1 MRPVLR
7 LLEFRLIM
15 ANEIVLA
22 LGGSRSGKSSWALG
36 YVERNYSSR
45 VFLATAEILD
55 EEMAER
61 VRLHRESRGPEW
73 TLLEEPLDLPGALQ
87 SQCSFAD
94 VVLVDC
100 LTVWL
105 GNVMIKEGRDRV
117 GFYRDSLVETLAD
130 RKTSVVLV
138 SNEVGMGVVPEYPL
152 GRAFRDEAGMLNQ
165 AVAQTAD
172 RVVFLA
178 AGLPLWLK
186 GEEAASGRP

>member
-1 MRPVLR
+1 
-7 LLEFRLIM
+7 M

-36 YVERNYSSR
+36 YVERHYSSR

-87 SQCSFAD
+87 SRCPFAD

-117 GFYRDSLVETLAD
+117 AFYRDTLVETLAE